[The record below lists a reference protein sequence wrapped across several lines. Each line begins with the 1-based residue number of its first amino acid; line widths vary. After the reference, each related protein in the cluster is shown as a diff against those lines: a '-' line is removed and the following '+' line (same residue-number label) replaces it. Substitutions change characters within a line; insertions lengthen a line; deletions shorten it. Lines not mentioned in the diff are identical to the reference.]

1 MLSALLCGFILFSKC
16 GLVSLFMNIV
26 GPFFCIDMLR
36 VRIQVI
42 LLSVCCEV
50 SDSICVLLCLVT
62 EARDCQRD
70 TCAFT
75 TKLVIQDFRRE
86 KDNAASIVTV
96 RVCTQDMG
104 LGFAFIFRL
113 LATSDRLWESSRA
126 QRACRLRW
134 AEEFMQGKPFLWEG
148 VHSSQLKACP
158 SLCTCVWLWATDVV
172 STPQCDV
179 IIQRCLYISIC
190 FDTLFNTATSSCLHN
205 LDCETGGAQ
214 LFELM

>member
-1 MLSALLCGFILFSKC
+1 MHVLCAFGVMLSALLCGFILFSKC

-126 QRACRLRW
+126 HS
-134 AEEFMQGKPFLWEG
+134 
-148 VHSSQLKACP
+148 VH
-158 SLCTCVWLWATDVV
+158 VV
-172 STPQCDV
+172 SAG
-179 IIQRCLYISIC
+179 LK
-190 FDTLFNTATSSCLHN
+190 SSCKESHFCGKECTPVN
-205 LDCETGGAQ
+205 
-214 LFELM
+214 